1 MRGEACSFKFDVRIK
16 LPGYPDEWQ
25 YCTINGSSYQ
35 KDGEGKATK
44 FIGTRKTIRN
54 SKKKQLQETIL
65 NSIPVSIHIKDV
77 DDNFRYVFCNDE
89 SKRLFGTSEDT
100 TTYDVMDPDKVA
112 RIEKTDKGGLRH
124 RQALFRIGAYRTE
137 RRTRLRH
144 ARPQKRRL
152 RRRQAPAAE
161 RPLGSKPAER
171 HRTPRQSAQHH
182 DGGDECVHLVL
193 RTGEGQDQFRR
204 RFRQVRTRY
213 FTLRFTRRNSY
224 VSFIRR
230 TKTLYGVHPEA
241 DP

>member
-1 MRGEACSFKFDVRIK
+1 MAILHHQRLLLSEGRRREGDEVHRHAQKQYGTPKKETTAGNHPQQHPRLDPHQGRRRQFPLRFLQRREQAPVRHQRGYDHLRR
-16 LPGYPDEWQ
+16 D
-25 YCTINGSSYQ
+25 GSRQGGPYR
-35 KDGEGKATK
+35 KD
-44 FIGTRKTIRN
+44 R
-54 SKKKQLQETIL
+54 Q
-65 NSIPVSIHIKDV
+65 
-77 DDNFRYVFCNDE
+77 
-89 SKRLFGTSEDT
+89 
-100 TTYDVMDPDKVA
+100 
-112 RIEKTDKGGLRH
+112 GGLRH

-171 HRTPRQSAQHH
+171 PRTPRQSAQHH

-213 FTLRFTRRNSY
+213 FTLRFTRKIHPFHS
-224 VSFIRR
+224 SGR